1 VTLLRPGRLATAATL
16 SLFLLFIAGTAHAA
30 TQILVGVKKVRFA
43 WAPASGQPTGY
54 LVSWSL
60 NLGAYQTYATTVE
73 PEIEIPVKPGDQVS
87 IRVAATGYDSAGVY
101 RVGPESTT
109 SDRVSVV
116 ASPTFPV
123 TGFWTLRCESCS
135 TVSNRS
141 LADASLVVAQAPG
154 VAAARIM
161 GIAKLQNGRDQIVWH
176 NPTSG
181 TINIY
186 DAQFLAPI
194 PSLSN
199 TGALTLRSVGST
211 DLDRDGNEEL
221 VMQRTDTGAVSV
233 WGVSG
238 GRFSNIGSIPTRSGS
253 KLVAVDDFDNN
264 GQVDLLWRDTTARTL
279 DLWKM
284 RVDPTSGLP
293 VSQML
298 LQSVRVASNLAGDAT
313 VASTGDYDGDGSTDV
328 LWRYA
333 DGRIVIT
340 YLSAGAPVREVTLLA
355 AAGDI
360 DRHVVESLDIIGTA
374 GEEIA
379 MQDDLTGLIWILD
392 PSVTGAV
399 TRTKVV
405 HPGSEWKVAGFGR

>member
-1 VTLLRPGRLATAATL
+1 MTILRPGRLATAATL
-16 SLFLLFIAGTAHAA
+16 STFVLLIAGAAHAA
-30 TQILVGVKKVRFA
+30 TQILVGVKTVRFA

-54 LVSWSL
+54 LVSRSL

-73 PEIEIPVKPGDQVS
+73 PEIQIPVKAGDQVS

-123 TGFWTLRCESCS
+123 TGHWTLRCETCS

-141 LADASLVVAQAPG
+141 LADASLVVAQGPG
-154 VAAARIM
+154 VASARVM
-161 GIAKLQNGRDQIVWH
+161 GMAKLQYGRDQIIWH
-176 NPTSG
+176 NSTTG

-186 DAQFLAPI
+186 DGQFLAPI
-194 PSLSN
+194 PSLSS
-199 TGALTLRSVGST
+199 TGALTLRGVGSA
-211 DLDRDGNEEL
+211 DLDRDGNEEFI
-221 VMQRTDTGAVSV
+221 MQRTDTGAVSV